1 MKIDGLTVGDL
12 RRILENPLL
21 DDGCGILIT
30 SNDARNSEIFEVDD
44 VYCEC
49 PKCKKSFYECVDS
62 IEIGADVN
70 AQITK
75 YKISTDG
82 ARYLELIIDDVSL
95 RLQ

>member
-12 RRILENPLL
+12 RRILDNPLL

-30 SNDARNSEIFEVDD
+30 SNDARNSKYFDVDD
-44 VYCEC
+44 VDCMC
-49 PKCKKSFYECVDS
+49 PKCKEQFYETVDS
-62 IEIGADVN
+62 IEIGADVS
-70 AQITK
+70 AQITNHK
-75 YKISTDG
+75 VSTDG